1 MFSFIKKG
9 LQKTIEAIAARLEP
23 EFWAVSLNADVE
35 SLKKLTANGME
46 VVPVSESMMAEMR
59 KQAAPLLDEYLKRA
73 PAAAPFI
80 KSYLDAT
87 GKK

>member
-1 MFSFIKKG
+1 M
-9 LQKTIEAIAARLEP
+9 
-23 EFWAVSLNADVE
+23 
-35 SLKKLTANGME
+35 KKLTANGME
-46 VVPVSESMMAEMR
+46 LVPVDAAMMADMR

-80 KSYLDAT
+80 KSYLETT